1 MKADQFLKMRRA
13 LESGRLL
20 ISDPD
25 ALGEAEALRHVL
37 AVKIDEAFVRLR
49 YPPDDPPDDPADYA
63 ETLPLHI
70 AAADETGKP
79 AA

>member
-13 LESGRLL
+13 LESGRLP

-37 AVKIDEAFVRLR
+37 AVKIDEAFVRLWYR
-49 YPPDDPPDDPADYA
+49 PGDPPDGA

-79 AA
+79 PA